1 MLSTSMASVTSVHL
15 SSTAGIVQKQPQTYR
30 NTGARLCSG
39 NTLFQKQAAGWT
51 WLIPVLGC
59 CYLLIQKL
67 ILFSRRCH
75 YLRKT
80 FQQVRLA

>member
-1 MLSTSMASVTSVHL
+1 MSSTSLASVTSVHV
-15 SSTAGIVQKQPQTYR
+15 SSAAGITQKQPQTYR

-39 NTLFQKQAAGWT
+39 DTLLQKQAAGWT
-51 WLIPVLGC
+51 WLMPVLGC

-67 ILFSRRCH
+67 ILFSRTCH